1 MTQEEKAKAYDEA
14 IKKAESLYKASEPMS
29 GCNVIIETLFPE
41 FKESEDEKIRK
52 WLIAQLKIKIGDNA
66 TLNNMIYKAIAWLE
80 KQGIEKITVKP
91 KFKVGDWIIYSNE
104 EVCLITGL
112 DDNGYFV
119 DKECYIP
126 FNCEGNMRLWTIQ
139 DAKDGDVLTS
149 IMLTS
154 ISFHSNCTFI
164 FNGLDNWKFDAPNGD
179 RAVATGYCCLSASAD
194 NMEFGIQGPDCIEVD
209 TVKPATKEQRDL
221 LFQKMKEAGYEWNTE
236 NKELK
241 KIEHKPACSDDK
253 KLTDVN
259 HEYFNELLENNNSK
273 DINDYAYQ
281 VAYCMSHDWANETPT
296 WDDVQKACKLG
307 AKWKE
312 KHHKSKWNEQENKD
326 KLKSLLFNAKS
337 ITYESFKNED
347 DPLVAIYFN
356 NLIEIIDKL

>member
-1 MTQEEKAKAYDEA
+1 
-14 IKKAESLYKASEPMS
+14 
-29 GCNVIIETLFPE
+29 
-41 FKESEDEKIRK
+41 
-52 WLIAQLKIKIGDNA
+52 
-66 TLNNMIYKAIAWLE
+66 
-80 KQGIEKITVKP
+80 
-91 KFKVGDWIIYSNE
+91 
-104 EVCLITGL
+104 
-112 DDNGYFV
+112 
-119 DKECYIP
+119 
-126 FNCEGNMRLWTIQ
+126 MRLWNIQ
-139 DAKDGDVLTS
+139 DAKDGDVLVTTFDEDNM
-149 IMLTS
+149 IVMY
-154 ISFHSNCTFI
+154 HSMCTKDTI
-164 FNGLDNWKFDAPNGD
+164 NVHCCLDNKFVCENLGVFDAED
-179 RAVATGYCCLSASAD
+179 
-194 NMEFGIQGPDCIEVD
+194 
-209 TVKPATKEQRDL
+209 VKPATKEQRDL
-221 LFQKMKEAGYEWNTE
+221 LFQKMKEVGYEWNTE

-281 VAYCMSHDWANETPT
+281 VAYCMSHDWTNETPT

>member
-1 MTQEEKAKAYDEA
+1 MDYKEKYEQALERAKRLHNSVFVNNDVLEQ
-14 IKKAESLYKASEPMS
+14 I
-29 GCNVIIETLFPE
+29 FPE
-41 FKESEDEKIRK
+41 LLKENENYDEKIRK
-52 WLIAQLKIKIGDNA
+52 ALINRFNESGELDGIPYDDIR
-66 TLNNMIYKAIAWLE
+66 IWLE
-80 KQGIEKITVKP
+80 KQGEQKVEP

-104 EVCLITGL
+104 EVHLITGF
-112 DDNGYFV
+112 DDDGYFV

-194 NMEFGIQGPDCIEVD
+194 NMEFGIKGPDCIEVD

-221 LFQKMKEAGYEWNTE
+221 LFHKMEEAGYEWDAE

-312 KHHKSKWNEQENKD
+312 KHHKSKWNKQENKD